1 MKNKM
6 TVLMTA
12 LMVFVV
18 CVTGCGNTQTAAEP
32 APAPAEETES
42 APESPEPAPAPESSE
57 PAQAEEPETEADTRL
72 LVVSFGT
79 SYNDSRDITIGAIE
93 TDIAEA
99 FPQYEVK
106 RAFTAQ
112 IIIDKLKERDGLE
125 IDNVTEALDRAV
137 ADGVKKLIVQ
147 PTHLMN
153 GLEYGDLAAELDT
166 YKEDFEQIVLGEPL
180 LTSDAD
186 YEAVIRAITDATKS
200 YDDGETAIVFMGHGT
215 EAESNQVYATRQE
228 KLGAAGF
235 EHYYIGTVEA
245 EPTLEDVAAALKEA
259 GIYKKVV
266 LQPLM
271 VVAGDHANNDMAG
284 DEEDSWKTVLEAEG
298 YEVECRLE
306 GLGELEG
313 IRDLY
318 VEHVKEAVNE
328 L

>member
-32 APAPAEETES
+32 VPAPAEETES
-42 APESPEPAPAPESSE
+42 APESPEPA
-57 PAQAEEPETEADTRL
+57 QTEETETEADTRL

-166 YKEDFEQIVLGEPL
+166 YKEDFG
-180 LTSDAD
+180 
-186 YEAVIRAITDATKS
+186 R
-200 YDDGETAIVFMGHGT
+200 
-215 EAESNQVYATRQE
+215 
-228 KLGAAGF
+228 
-235 EHYYIGTVEA
+235 
-245 EPTLEDVAAALKEA
+245 
-259 GIYKKVV
+259 
-266 LQPLM
+266 
-271 VVAGDHANNDMAG
+271 
-284 DEEDSWKTVLEAEG
+284 
-298 YEVECRLE
+298 
-306 GLGELEG
+306 
-313 IRDLY
+313 
-318 VEHVKEAVNE
+318 
-328 L
+328 

>member
-147 PTHLMN
+147 PT
-153 GLEYGDLAAELDT
+153 
-166 YKEDFEQIVLGEPL
+166 P
-180 LTSDAD
+180 SD
-186 YEAVIRAITDATKS
+186 ERT
-200 YDDGETAIVFMGHGT
+200 
-215 EAESNQVYATRQE
+215 
-228 KLGAAGF
+228 
-235 EHYYIGTVEA
+235 
-245 EPTLEDVAAALKEA
+245 
-259 GIYKKVV
+259 
-266 LQPLM
+266 
-271 VVAGDHANNDMAG
+271 
-284 DEEDSWKTVLEAEG
+284 
-298 YEVECRLE
+298 
-306 GLGELEG
+306 G
-313 IRDLY
+313 IRGPGGGAGYLQRG
-318 VEHVKEAVNE
+318 